1 MKEKDNSEIKDS
13 IKSEINEAQEKKK
26 KEEKDNNEVKE
37 ENLEEQKPKEK
48 KHKRKSGNMNF
59 IEIEKEDAINQVLY
73 ISSNNNYNYICLGT
87 LTGFKIFSL
96 LVKPIELVYHFQFN
110 PIEPIKI
117 VEMVES
123 SQLLILVGQK
133 ESNNLSQKKI
143 TLFDLGSKKVLYSL
157 NPYNAEIKLVRLNKK
172 RLIAYADKTIFIYN
186 LLNMKLIHSIK
197 FDEDIINSDKTFYQG
212 QICLSP
218 NSDNNNY
225 LIYSFSQSR
234 GLLKIYDALYLTYVN
249 FIQAHKSPVYKLCIN
264 ANGNLLASCSKSNG
278 SIKIFGIP
286 SGEKLFKFKRVYTSN
301 IITGMNFNLLGSN
314 KLVASSSSSNIHIFE
329 LDKNIKAI
337 TKDNNI
343 NDEGYINQ
351 INKIYQKV
359 AKECKEYL
367 NNKNLT
373 TTVNVKD
380 LKADNILLFR
390 ENKEK
395 DEKKIINII
404 AITTEGFFLSIDIS
418 TDTYNIINT
427 YIKYIDSLK
436 LKK

>member
-1 MKEKDNSEIKDS
+1 MKENDNSEIKDS

-110 PIEPIKI
+110 PIEPVKI

-133 ESNNLSQKKI
+133 ESNNLSPKKI
-143 TLFDLGSKKVLYSL
+143 TLFDLVSKKVLYSL

-225 LIYSFSQSR
+225 LIYSFSQSM
-234 GLLKIYDALYLTYVN
+234 LT
-249 FIQAHKSPVYKLCIN
+249 
-264 ANGNLLASCSKSNG
+264 
-278 SIKIFGIP
+278 
-286 SGEKLFKFKRVYTSN
+286 LFK
-301 IITGMNFNLLGSN
+301 L
-314 KLVASSSSSNIHIFE
+314 
-329 LDKNIKAI
+329 
-337 TKDNNI
+337 TKVL
-343 NDEGYINQ
+343 YIN
-351 INKIYQKV
+351 YV
-359 AKECKEYL
+359 
-367 NNKNLT
+367 
-373 TTVNVKD
+373 
-380 LKADNILLFR
+380 
-390 ENKEK
+390 
-395 DEKKIINII
+395 
-404 AITTEGFFLSIDIS
+404 
-418 TDTYNIINT
+418 
-427 YIKYIDSLK
+427 
-436 LKK
+436 